1 MRSLNVGPGLDAGK
15 RRDPVQARRDDAM
28 ADPDTLIL
36 GGGDGERLRRAQA
49 GFLQLAAL
57 IGAAHGGSIENGD
70 LAALMMILHD
80 EMAGAMGGAIPPAG
94 VRH

>member
-1 MRSLNVGPGLDAGK
+1 VATGPDAAT
-15 RRDPVQARRDDAM
+15 RRDAAM
-28 ADPDTLIL
+28 VDPDAIIL
-36 GGGDGERLRRAQA
+36 GGGDGERLRRVQQ
-49 GFLQLAAL
+49 GLLQLTAL

-80 EMAGAMGGAIPPAG
+80 EMGAAMGGAIPPSG